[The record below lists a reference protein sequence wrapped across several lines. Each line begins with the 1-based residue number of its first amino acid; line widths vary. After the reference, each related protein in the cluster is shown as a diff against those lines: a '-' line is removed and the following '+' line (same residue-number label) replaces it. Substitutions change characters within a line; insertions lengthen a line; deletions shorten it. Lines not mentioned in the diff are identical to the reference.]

1 MRAKFSIVFL
11 LVGISAAMSAMP
23 AIAKVPGKTYC
34 FNRVCHTVKTIPEMV
49 ALVGRDQVLQTS
61 FYDSCKRDR
70 FNPCGLTSS
79 GEVFRA
85 DRPDNAASP
94 IYPNGTVLLL
104 RNPTTCESAVARV
117 NNSGPYW
124 GKRKLDVSRAL
135 AVKLGFA
142 GRGIANLD
150 VRVLSAPKLSDTKY
164 KKKRRYDAVLGPIGQ
179 FASLDQA
186 QRGTMVA
193 MAFNAMSGSL
203 LAPTAGRLFPSAQI
217 EKLRLAAMDD
227 AASNAN
233 QKANSPTFR
242 SPADGLKD
250 AARRTFGGDNKGN
263 RRKAPSSVTASKAYG
278 PVSRSARRRGPI
290 L

>member
-1 MRAKFSIVFL
+1 MRVSKSTSVFL
-11 LVGISAAMSAMP
+11 FFAAAFVSLAILAEP
-23 AIAKVPGKTYC
+23 ASAKVPGKTYC
-34 FNRVCHTVKTIPEMV
+34 FNGVCHKVKTIPEMV
-49 ALVGRDQVLQTS
+49 ALVGRDHVFQTS

-79 GEVFRA
+79 GEVFSPE
-85 DRPDNAASP
+85 RPDNAASP

-104 RNPTTCESAVARV
+104 RNPSTGDAAVARI

-135 AVKLGFA
+135 AQKLGFA
-142 GRGIANLD
+142 ARGVANIE
-150 VRVLSAPKLSDTKY
+150 VRVLSAPKLSETKY
-164 KKKRRYDAVLGPIGQ
+164 KRKRRYAAVPGPIGQ

-203 LAPTAGRLFPSAQI
+203 LAPTAGRLLPAAQF
-217 EKLRLAAMDD
+217 EKVRLAAMGGTTQSMGSDRKLL
-227 AASNAN
+227 
-233 QKANSPTFR
+233 Q

-250 AARRTFGGDNKGN
+250 AARRTYGGDGKASK
-263 RRKAPSSVTASKAYG
+263 RRVPSSITA
-278 PVSRSARRRGPI
+278 SARRRQAG
-290 L
+290 